1 MTQKQKEKRKY
12 VNKQAKMESQINVAH
27 SKNKKKIKKINK

>member
-1 MTQKQKEKRKY
+1 
-12 VNKQAKMESQINVAH
+12 MESQINVAH